1 MENEII
7 NISQIE
13 MNEKDSLENLLTNN
27 KITQLTYE
35 KVTNAKKYI
44 ERKYNLLNLQKVE
57 KEVIKEKLKNLKI
70 PEIEKEKIILEIE
83 KKEKKHLQKK
93 LQKLTIYDYESIQI
107 IGRGAFGEV
116 HVCRNKKTKEI
127 VAIKKIKK
135 SVLFEK
141 NQIKHTKDE
150 QDFLSKIKS
159 NWIVELKYS
168 FQEGDFLF
176 LIMEFLPGGD
186 LMNLLIAK
194 DTLNEEEAKFYLCEI
209 ILAIESIHNLNC
221 IHRDI
226 KPDNILIGKNGHI
239 KLSDF
244 GLAKIA
250 DNIFKEDIINYK
262 KNTHNRNFSCVGT
275 AYYVAPE
282 VLKKKG
288 YGKEIDW
295 WSLGVIFYEMLIG
308 YAPFCSKETN
318 EVCYKVLHFENF
330 LSFPDKVKISFY
342 AKDLILKLIT
352 NTNSRLGK
360 NGSEEIK
367 NHPFFKG
374 VNWKKIKD
382 MKPPFIPKLKN
393 DYDTRYFEKFQEKEP
408 FYPDLSFRKKKDPE
422 FIGYTYKGEDDTLD
436 LISIIQIMQKKQNE
450 FEKCNDCDKIVL
462 NSKDDNN
469 NVSDDIE
476 KNISEN
482 NDNSIINHIVK
493 NNNENSNDINVNNN
507 INTNEKNNY
516 NNSNI
521 NSNEKNNDNNSNI
534 NYNEKN
540 NNINN
545 REISN
550 GIVDEIYKNK
560 NSEDNK
566 KNISNGIKNNF
577 NENKVLEL
585 NLTEEINNKK
595 LTIIQIPKKGINNK
609 KEKKKIESK
618 SPQKKV
624 EKEKEKEK
632 TSLKNSISA
641 KIMRIFGRSKSKSKE
656 KK

>member
-295 WSLGVIFYEMLIG
+295 WSLGIIFYEMLIG

-318 EVCYKVLHFENF
+318 DVCYKVLHYENY
-330 LSFPDKVKISFY
+330 LSFPNKIKISDC

-352 NTNSRLGK
+352 DSNFRLGK

-367 NHPFFKG
+367 KHPFFKG

-382 MKPPFIPKLKN
+382 MKPPFIPNLKN
-393 DYDTRYFEKFQEKEP
+393 DYDTKYFEKYQEKEP

-422 FIGYTYKGEDDTLD
+422 YIGYTYRGDDDTFD

-450 FEKCNDCDKIVL
+450 YENCNNFDKVIL
-462 NSKDDNN
+462 NSGDDNN
-469 NVSDDIE
+469 NVSDNIE
-476 KNISEN
+476 KNNFEN
-482 NDNSIINHIVK
+482 NN
-493 NNNENSNDINVNNN
+493 NSNLSNKEKDNIDNNNN
-507 INTNEKNNY
+507 IKINNINEKNNNDNISNEINDI
-516 NNSNI
+516 NNSN
-521 NSNEKNNDNNSNI
+521 NNI
-534 NYNEKN
+534 KKY
-540 NNINN
+540 NINN

-550 GIVDEIYKNK
+550 GIVNETYDKN
-560 NSEDNK
+560 NSKDNK

-577 NENKVLEL
+577 DENNAFEL
-585 NLTEEINNKK
+585 NLTEEVSKKK

-609 KEKKKIESK
+609 IKKKKIECK
-618 SPQKKV
+618 SPQRNV
-624 EKEKEKEK
+624 EKEKEKN
-632 TSLKNSISA
+632 SMKNSISA
-641 KIMRIFGRSKSKSKE
+641 KIMRIFGKSKSKSKE

>member
-176 LIMEFLPGGD
+176 LIMEFLQGGD
-186 LMNLLIAK
+186 LMNLLITE
-194 DTLNEEEAKFYLCEI
+194 DTLKEEEAKFYICEI

-226 KPDNILIGKNGHI
+226 KPDNILISKTGHI

-262 KNTHNRNFSCVGT
+262 KNTHNRNFSCGGT

-352 NTNSRLGK
+352 NNNSRLGK

-507 INTNEKNNY
+507 IN
-516 NNSNI
+516 
-521 NSNEKNNDNNSNI
+521 SNEKNNDNNSNI

-632 TSLKNSISA
+632 EKTSLKNSISA

>member
-7 NISQIE
+7 NISQMKNIE
-13 MNEKDSLENLLTNN
+13 NDSLENLLSKS
-27 KITQLTYE
+27 KITHLTYD
-35 KVTNAKKYI
+35 KVINAKKYI
-44 ERKYNLLNLQKVE
+44 ERKYNLINLRKIE

-70 PEIEKEKIILEIE
+70 PEIEKEKIELEIE
-83 KKEKKHLQKK
+83 KKEKKHNQKK
-93 LQKLTIYDYESIQI
+93 LQKLTIFDYESLSI

-116 HVCRNKKTKEI
+116 HVCRNKKTNEI

-135 SVLFEK
+135 SVLIQK

-295 WSLGVIFYEMLIG
+295 WSLGIIFYEMLIG

-318 EVCYKVLHFENF
+318 DVCYKVLHYENY
-330 LSFPDKVKISFY
+330 LSFPNKIKISDC

-352 NTNSRLGK
+352 DSNFRLGK

-367 NHPFFKG
+367 KHPFFKG

-382 MKPPFIPKLKN
+382 MKPPFIPNLKN
-393 DYDTRYFEKFQEKEP
+393 DFDTKYFEKYQEKEP

-422 FIGYTYKGEDDTLD
+422 YIGYTYRGDDDTFD

-450 FEKCNDCDKIVL
+450 YENCNNFDKVIL
-462 NSKDDNN
+462 NSGDDNN
-469 NVSDDIE
+469 NVSDNIE
-476 KNISEN
+476 KNNFEN
-482 NDNSIINHIVK
+482 NN
-493 NNNENSNDINVNNN
+493 NSNLSNKEKDNIDNNNN
-507 INTNEKNNY
+507 IKINNINEKNNNDNISNEINDI
-516 NNSNI
+516 NNSN
-521 NSNEKNNDNNSNI
+521 NNI
-534 NYNEKN
+534 KKY
-540 NNINN
+540 NINN

-550 GIVDEIYKNK
+550 GIVNETYDKN
-560 NSEDNK
+560 NSKDNK

-577 NENKVLEL
+577 DENNAFEL
-585 NLTEEINNKK
+585 NLTEEVSKKK

-609 KEKKKIESK
+609 KKKKKIECK
-618 SPQKKV
+618 SPQRNV
-624 EKEKEKEK
+624 EKEKEKN
-632 TSLKNSISA
+632 SMKNSISA
-641 KIMRIFGRSKSKSKE
+641 KIMRIFGKSKSKSKE

>member
-1 MENEII
+1 MIKNKENDSQLTQIVEI
-7 NISQIE
+7 Q
-13 MNEKDSLENLLTNN
+13 SLEDLVNQN
-27 KITQLTYE
+27 KISKSTFD
-35 KVTNAKKYI
+35 KVIIAKKFI
-44 ERKYNLLNLQKVE
+44 ERKYNLIKIKKMEN
-57 KEVIKEKLKNLKI
+57 EVIKEKIKNSKL
-70 PEIEKEKIILEIE
+70 PIE
-83 KKEKKHLQKK
+83 KKEEIYNEINEKKKK
-93 LQKLTIYDYESIQI
+93 TFEKKREKLTIYDYEPLNL
-107 IGRGAFGEV
+107 IGKGSFGEV
-116 HVCRNKKTKEI
+116 HVCRNKKTNEI

-135 SVLFEK
+135 SVLLQK

-295 WSLGVIFYEMLIG
+295 WSLGIIFYEMLIG

-318 EVCYKVLHFENF
+318 DVCYKVLHYENY
-330 LSFPDKVKISFY
+330 LSFPNKIKISDC

-352 NTNSRLGK
+352 DSNFRLGK

-367 NHPFFKG
+367 KHPFFKG

-382 MKPPFIPKLKN
+382 MKPPFIPNLKN
-393 DYDTRYFEKFQEKEP
+393 DFDTKYFEKYQEKEP

-422 FIGYTYKGEDDTLD
+422 YIGYTYRGDDDTFD
-436 LISIIQIMQKKQNE
+436 LISIIQIIQKKQNE
-450 FEKCNDCDKIVL
+450 YENCNNFDKVIL
-462 NSKDDNN
+462 NSGDDNN
-469 NVSDDIE
+469 NVSDNIE
-476 KNISEN
+476 KNNFEN
-482 NDNSIINHIVK
+482 NN
-493 NNNENSNDINVNNN
+493 NSNLSNKEKDNIDNNNN
-507 INTNEKNNY
+507 IKINNINEKNN
-516 NNSNI
+516 NDNI
-521 NSNEKNNDNNSNI
+521 SNEINDINDSNNNI
-534 NYNEKN
+534 KKY
-540 NNINN
+540 NINN

-550 GIVDEIYKNK
+550 GIVNETYDKN
-560 NSEDNK
+560 NSKDNK

-577 NENKVLEL
+577 DENNAFEL
-585 NLTEEINNKK
+585 NLTEEVSKKK